1 MTMRRVAADRLESMV
16 SPKLLGNG
24 ERMAH
29 LTGPTASDSAEV
41 LRTRQLLAFDAA
53 HEQGFAEGMRA
64 AESEIRLQVEKI
76 GTSLREE
83 HAAVLER
90 LQADREHLRKV
101 ALSLPEALAAHAAE
115 AELLAVEVAFASV
128 TRLLGDKSAD
138 RSLMGH
144 LCQRIVHEYGHHPA
158 TLRVSE
164 ADMPL
169 LESIELGIPVEAD
182 RRLAPGQCVID
193 TARGQFESGLDV
205 RLDALRKTL
214 LDTVAQH
221 RGQA

>member
-1 MTMRRVAADRLESMV
+1 MRRVAADRLESMA

-24 ERMAH
+24 ERSVH
-29 LTGPTASDSAEV
+29 LSASSASDPAEM
-41 LRTRQLLAFDAA
+41 LRTQQKLAFDAA

-64 AESEIRLQVEKI
+64 AESEIGLQVEKI
-76 GTSLREE
+76 GARLREE
-83 HAAVLER
+83 HAAGLKQLQAEQER
-90 LQADREHLRKV
+90 LREMV
-101 ALSLPEALAAHAAE
+101 LSLPEALAAHAAE
-115 AELLAVEVAFASV
+115 AELFAVEVAFASV

-138 RSLMGH
+138 RSLMAD
-144 LCQRIVHEYGHHPA
+144 LCQRIVHEYGHPPA
-158 TLRVSE
+158 ILRVSE

-193 TARGQFESGLDV
+193 AARGQFESGLDV
-205 RLDALRKTL
+205 RLDALCKTL
-214 LDTVAQH
+214 LATVALH